1 VKIVSRRRANDNL
14 AFLLG
19 RGRSIDRKIAPAL
32 YSPIREREEIIMRRL
47 LQLTVFAAACLAF
60 LNSAAAQERMRIAWA
75 GSTPSNTPIWVAD
88 QKGFF
93 KKNGLNAEVI
103 AISASTIVI
112 QALLTGEVDFII
124 APSATLVTSRLA
136 GADTVMVSTNL
147 PLFIDHIV
155 SVADV
160 NSVEQLK
167 GKTGGVNR
175 LGTTSD
181 MTLRLALR
189 RLGVDPEKDTKI
201 IATGENPQRL
211 AALARNITQF
221 TLLGEPLVKEAEK
234 MGFRD
239 LYDIGTL
246 KIPYHVNAV
255 VTRERTVKERRPFV
269 LKVVRAF
276 TEALHFIKTNK
287 EETKPLIA
295 KKLKT
300 TDPEGLERAYRAYN
314 AAFPEVPYP
323 NAEGV
328 KTLLDDIAP
337 RTPKA
342 ATADPKSFVDMSVVQ
357 ELEASGFIKQ
367 LYKK

>member
-1 VKIVSRRRANDNL
+1 M
-14 AFLLG
+14 
-19 RGRSIDRKIAPAL
+19 RSF
-32 YSPIREREEIIMRRL
+32 RL
-47 LQLTVFAAACLAF
+47 LFAL
-60 LNSAAAQERMRIAWA
+60 LVLSLSLPQPSPAQERMRIAWA

-88 QKGFF
+88 QKGFL
-93 KKNGLNAEVI
+93 KKHGLSAEVI

-160 NSVEQLK
+160 TTIEQLR

-189 RLGVDPEKDTKI
+189 RFGIDPEKDVKI

-211 AALARNITQF
+211 AALSRNITQF
-221 TLLGEPLVKEAEK
+221 TLLGEPLVREAEK

-239 LYDIGTL
+239 LTDIGTL

-255 VTRERTVKERRPFV
+255 VTREKTVKERRPFV
-269 LKVVRAF
+269 MKVVRAF

-287 EETKPLIA
+287 EETKVLIG
-295 KKLKT
+295 KNLKT

-314 AAFPEVPYP
+314 SAFPEVPYP

-342 ATADPKSFVDMSVVQ
+342 ATADPRSFVDMSLVQ

-367 LYKK
+367 LYKR

>member
-1 VKIVSRRRANDNL
+1 
-14 AFLLG
+14 
-19 RGRSIDRKIAPAL
+19 
-32 YSPIREREEIIMRRL
+32 
-47 LQLTVFAAACLAF
+47 
-60 LNSAAAQERMRIAWA
+60 
-75 GSTPSNTPIWVAD
+75 
-88 QKGFF
+88 
-93 KKNGLNAEVI
+93 
-103 AISASTIVI
+103 
-112 QALLTGEVDFII
+112 
-124 APSATLVTSRLA
+124 
-136 GADTVMVSTNL
+136 MVSTNL

-155 SVADV
+155 SLNDIT
-160 NSVEQLK
+160 SVEQLK

-189 RLGVDPEKDTKI
+189 RFGIDPERDTKI

-211 AALARNITQF
+211 AALSRNITQF
-221 TLLGEPLVKEAEK
+221 TLLGEPLVREAEK

-239 LYDIGTL
+239 LTDIGVL

-255 VTRERTVKERRPFV
+255 VTREKTVRERRPYV
-269 LKVVRAF
+269 MKVVRAF
-276 TEALHFIKTNK
+276 AEALHFIKTNK
-287 EETKPLIA
+287 EETKALIA
-295 KKLKT
+295 KNLKT

-342 ATADPKSFVDMSVVQ
+342 ATAEPKSFVDLTLVQ
-357 ELEASGFIKQ
+357 ELEAAGFFKQ

>member
-1 VKIVSRRRANDNL
+1 MSVLLLRIGMLIVICTLFVR
-14 AFLLG
+14 
-19 RGRSIDRKIAPAL
+19 
-32 YSPIREREEIIMRRL
+32 PIG
-47 LQLTVFAAACLAF
+47 
-60 LNSAAAQERMRIAWA
+60 AQERMRIAWA
-75 GSTPSNTPIWVAD
+75 GTTPSNTPIWVAD

-103 AISASTIVI
+103 AISASTITI
-112 QALLTGEVDFII
+112 QALLTGEVDLII

-136 GADTVMVSTNL
+136 GADTIMVSTNL

-155 SVADV
+155 SLGDIT
-160 NSVEQLK
+160 SVDQLK

-189 RLGVDPEKDTKI
+189 RLGIDPERETKI

-211 AALARNITQF
+211 AALSRNITQF
-221 TLLGEPLVKEAEK
+221 TLLGEPLVREAEK

-239 LYDIGTL
+239 LIDIGTL

-255 VTRERTVKERRPFV
+255 VTRESTIKTRRPLV
-269 LKVVRAF
+269 AKTVRAF

-287 EETKPLIA
+287 EETKALIGRN
-295 KKLKT
+295 LKT

-314 AAFPEVPYP
+314 AAFPEIPYP
-323 NAEGV
+323 NPEGI

-342 ATADPKSFVDMSVVQ
+342 ASADPKSFVDMSFVQ
-357 ELEASGFIKQ
+357 ELEASGFIRQ
-367 LYKK
+367 LYKR

>member
-1 VKIVSRRRANDNL
+1 MHLCLRLV
-14 AFLLG
+14 LL
-19 RGRSIDRKIAPAL
+19 ILVVMVAPCAPAL
-32 YSPIREREEIIMRRL
+32 
-47 LQLTVFAAACLAF
+47 
-60 LNSAAAQERMRIAWA
+60 AQERMRIAWA

-103 AISASTIVI
+103 SISASTIVI

-155 SVADV
+155 SLAEIT
-160 NSVEQLK
+160 SVEQLK

-189 RLGVDPEKDTKI
+189 RFGIDPEKETKI

-211 AALARNITQF
+211 AALSRNITQF
-221 TLLGEPLVKEAEK
+221 TLLGEPLVREAEK

-239 LYDIGTL
+239 LFDIGKL
-246 KIPYHVNAV
+246 KIPYHV
-255 VTRERTVKERRPFV
+255 
-269 LKVVRAF
+269 
-276 TEALHFIKTNK
+276 
-287 EETKPLIA
+287 KPLSRARKPSRNGGRWSIGSCALSPKRFITSRQTRKRPKRSSA
-295 KKLKT
+295 KTSRAT
-300 TDPEGLERAYRAYN
+300 TRKVWNALTLPITPPTRRYRTQ
-314 AAFPEVPYP
+314 VPK
-323 NAEGV
+323 E
-328 KTLLDDIAP
+328 
-337 RTPKA
+337 
-342 ATADPKSFVDMSVVQ
+342 
-357 ELEASGFIKQ
+357 
-367 LYKK
+367 

>member
-1 VKIVSRRRANDNL
+1 MRRTFC
-14 AFLLG
+14 FLLALFG
-19 RGRSIDRKIAPAL
+19 LYLSAPHFAPA
-32 YSPIREREEIIMRRL
+32 
-47 LQLTVFAAACLAF
+47 
-60 LNSAAAQERMRIAWA
+60 QEKMRIAWA

-93 KKNGLNAEVI
+93 KKNGLAAEVI

-147 PLFIDHIV
+147 PRFIDHIV
-155 SVADV
+155 SLG
-160 NSVEQLK
+160 NISSIEQLK
-167 GKTGGVNR
+167 GKIGGVNR

-189 RLGVDPEKDTKI
+189 RLGIDPEKETKI

-211 AALARNITQF
+211 AALANNITQF
-221 TLLGEPLVKEAEK
+221 TLLGEPLVREAEK
-234 MGFRD
+234 LGFRD

-246 KIPYHVNAV
+246 KIPYHVNAI
-255 VTRERTVKERRPFV
+255 VTREKTVKERRPFV
-269 LKVVRAF
+269 AKVVRAF
-276 TEALHFIKTNK
+276 TEALHFIKTHK
-287 EETKPLIA
+287 EETKALIG
-295 KKLKT
+295 KNLKSN
-300 TDPEGLERAYRAYN
+300 DPEGLERAYRAYN
-314 AAFPEVPYP
+314 SAFPEVPYP

-342 ATADPKSFVDMSVVQ
+342 AGADPKSFVDMSLVQ
-357 ELEASGFIKQ
+357 ELDSSGFIKQ

>member
-1 VKIVSRRRANDNL
+1 MSTMLLRTWMLVVVSMSFVK
-14 AFLLG
+14 
-19 RGRSIDRKIAPAL
+19 
-32 YSPIREREEIIMRRL
+32 PI
-47 LQLTVFAAACLAF
+47 
-60 LNSAAAQERMRIAWA
+60 AAQERMRMAWA
-75 GSTPSNTPIWVAD
+75 GTTPSNTPIWVAD

-112 QALLTGEVDFII
+112 QALLSGELDLII

-136 GADTVMVSTNL
+136 GADTIMVSTNL

-155 SVADV
+155 SLGDITT
-160 NSVEQLK
+160 VEQLK
-167 GKTGGVNR
+167 GKIGGVNR

-189 RLGVDPEKDTKI
+189 RLGIDPEKETKI

-211 AALARNITQF
+211 AALSRNITQF
-221 TLLGEPLVKEAEK
+221 TLLGEPLVREAEK

-239 LYDIGTL
+239 LIDIGAL

-255 VTRERTVKERRPFV
+255 VTRESTIKTRRALV
-269 LKVVRAF
+269 AKTVRAF

-287 EETKPLIA
+287 EETKALIGRN
-295 KKLKT
+295 LKI

-314 AAFPEVPYP
+314 AAFPEIPYP
-323 NAEGV
+323 SAEGI
-328 KTLLDDIAP
+328 KTLLDDMAP

-342 ATADPKSFVDMSVVQ
+342 ASADPRSFVDMSFVQ
-357 ELEASGFIKQ
+357 ELEASGFIRQ
-367 LYKK
+367 LYKR

>member
-1 VKIVSRRRANDNL
+1 MTNLLHLLVVLILLCVSKP
-14 AFLLG
+14 
-19 RGRSIDRKIAPAL
+19 S
-32 YSPIREREEIIMRRL
+32 
-47 LQLTVFAAACLAF
+47 V
-60 LNSAAAQERMRIAWA
+60 AQERMRIAWA

-155 SVADV
+155 SLGDITT
-160 NSVEQLK
+160 VEQLK
-167 GKTGGVNR
+167 GKIGGVNR

-189 RLGVDPEKDTKI
+189 RLGVDPEKETKI

-211 AALARNITQF
+211 AALARNLTQF

-239 LYDIGTL
+239 LFDIGTL

-255 VTRERTVKERRPFV
+255 VTREKTVRERRPFV
-269 LKVVRAF
+269 AKVVRAF

-287 EETKPLIA
+287 EETKALIG
-295 KKLKT
+295 KNLKT

-314 AAFPEVPYP
+314 GAFPEIPYP

-342 ATADPKSFVDMSVVQ
+342 AAADPKSFVDLSVVQ

>member
-1 VKIVSRRRANDNL
+1 M
-14 AFLLG
+14 
-19 RGRSIDRKIAPAL
+19 GRSFWL
-32 YSPIREREEIIMRRL
+32 F
-47 LQLTVFAAACLAF
+47 LTLVGYCFSLPPLAG
-60 LNSAAAQERMRIAWA
+60 AQERMRIAWA

-112 QALLTGEVDFII
+112 QALLTGEVDCII

-136 GADTVMVSTNL
+136 GADTIMVSTNL

-155 SVADV
+155 SLADITT
-160 NSVEQLK
+160 VEQLR
-167 GKTGGVNR
+167 GKIGGVNR

-189 RLGVDPEKDTKI
+189 RFGIDPEKETKI

-211 AALARNITQF
+211 AALSRNITQF
-221 TLLGEPLVKEAEK
+221 TLLGEPLVREAEK

-239 LYDIGTL
+239 LFDIGTL
-246 KIPYHVNAV
+246 KIPYHVNSV
-255 VTRERTVKERRPFV
+255 VTRESTVRARRPFV
-269 LKVVRAF
+269 AKVVRAF
-276 TEALHFIKTNK
+276 TEALHYIKADK
-287 EETKPLIA
+287 EGTKAIIS
-295 KKLKT
+295 KNLKNN
-300 TDPEGLERAYRAYN
+300 DPEGLERAYRAYN

-328 KTLLDDIAP
+328 KTLLDDMAP

-342 ATADPKSFVDMSVVQ
+342 ATADPKSFVDMSLVQ
-357 ELEASGFIKQ
+357 ELEASGFIRQ
-367 LYKK
+367 LYKR

>member
-1 VKIVSRRRANDNL
+1 MKRSLWIFVVLIFFSLSTAD
-14 AFLLG
+14 
-19 RGRSIDRKIAPAL
+19 RG
-32 YSPIREREEIIMRRL
+32 
-47 LQLTVFAAACLAF
+47 T
-60 LNSAAAQERMRIAWA
+60 AQERMRIAWA

-155 SVADV
+155 SLGDIT
-160 NSVEQLK
+160 SVEQLK
-167 GKTGGVNR
+167 GKIGGVNR

-189 RLGVDPEKDTKI
+189 RFGIDPEKDTKI

-211 AALARNITQF
+211 AALSRNITQF
-221 TLLGEPLVKEAEK
+221 TLLGEPLVREAEK

-239 LYDIGTL
+239 LIDIGTL

-255 VTRERTVKERRPFV
+255 VTREKTVKERRPFV
-269 LKVVRAF
+269 AKVVRAF

-287 EETKPLIA
+287 EETKTLIG
-295 KKLKT
+295 KNLKSN
-300 TDPEGLERAYRAYN
+300 DPDGLERAYRAYN
-314 AAFPEVPYP
+314 GAFPEV
-323 NAEGV
+323 
-328 KTLLDDIAP
+328 L
-337 RTPKA
+337 
-342 ATADPKSFVDMSVVQ
+342 
-357 ELEASGFIKQ
+357 
-367 LYKK
+367 

>member
-1 VKIVSRRRANDNL
+1 MKWLKVMVA
-14 AFLLG
+14 AVVFLL
-19 RGRSIDRKIAPAL
+19 
-32 YSPIREREEIIMRRL
+32 
-47 LQLTVFAAACLAF
+47 LA
-60 LNSAAAQERMRIAWA
+60 NSASAQDRMRIAWA
-75 GSTPSNTPIWVAD
+75 GSTPSNTPIWVPD

-155 SVADV
+155 SLGDIT
-160 NSVEQLK
+160 SVEQLK

-255 VTRERTVKERRPFV
+255 VTREKTVKERRPFV
-269 LKVVRAF
+269 IKVVRAF
-276 TEALHFIKTNK
+276 SEALHFIKTNK
-287 EETKPLIA
+287 EETKALIA
-295 KKLKT
+295 KNLKSN
-300 TDPEGLERAYRAYN
+300 DPEGLERAYRAYN
-314 AAFPEVPYP
+314 AAFPEIPSP
-323 NAEGV
+323 NPEGI

-342 ATADPKSFVDMSVVQ
+342 ATADPKSFVDLSLVQ
-357 ELEASGFIKQ
+357 ELESSRFFKQ

>member
-1 VKIVSRRRANDNL
+1 MRQSLPYLLAIVVCLSFVKIAS
-14 AFLLG
+14 
-19 RGRSIDRKIAPAL
+19 
-32 YSPIREREEIIMRRL
+32 
-47 LQLTVFAAACLAF
+47 
-60 LNSAAAQERMRIAWA
+60 AQERMRIAWA

-93 KKNGLNAEVI
+93 KKNGLAAEVI

-155 SVADV
+155 SLADIT
-160 NSVEQLK
+160 SIEQLK
-167 GKTGGVNR
+167 GKIGGVNR

-189 RLGVDPEKDTKI
+189 RFGIDPEKDTKI

-211 AALARNITQF
+211 AALSRNITQF
-221 TLLGEPLVKEAEK
+221 TLLGEPLVREAEK

-239 LYDIGTL
+239 LIDIGTL
-246 KIPYHVNAV
+246 KISYHVNAV
-255 VTRERTVKERRPFV
+255 VTREKTVKERRPFV

-287 EETKPLIA
+287 EETKALIGRN
-295 KKLKT
+295 LKSN
-300 TDPEGLERAYRAYN
+300 DPEGLERAYRAYN
-314 AAFPEVPYP
+314 GAFPEVPYP

-342 ATADPKSFVDMSVVQ
+342 ATADAKSFVDMSIVQ
-357 ELEASGFIKQ
+357 ELESSGFIKQ
-367 LYKK
+367 LYKR

>member
-1 VKIVSRRRANDNL
+1 MSVLLLRIGMLIVICTLFVR
-14 AFLLG
+14 
-19 RGRSIDRKIAPAL
+19 
-32 YSPIREREEIIMRRL
+32 PIG
-47 LQLTVFAAACLAF
+47 
-60 LNSAAAQERMRIAWA
+60 AQERMRIAWA
-75 GSTPSNTPIWVAD
+75 GTTPSNTPIWVAD

-103 AISASTIVI
+103 AISASTITI
-112 QALLTGEVDFII
+112 QALLTGEVDLII

-136 GADTVMVSTNL
+136 GADTIMVSTNL

-155 SVADV
+155 SLGDIT
-160 NSVEQLK
+160 SVDQLK

-189 RLGVDPEKDTKI
+189 RLGIDPERETKI

-211 AALARNITQF
+211 AALSRNITQF
-221 TLLGEPLVKEAEK
+221 TLLGEPLVREAEK

-239 LYDIGTL
+239 LIDIGTL

-255 VTRERTVKERRPFV
+255 VTRESTIKTRRPLV
-269 LKVVRAF
+269 AKTVRAF

-287 EETKPLIA
+287 EETKALIGRT
-295 KKLKT
+295 LKT

-314 AAFPEVPYP
+314 AAFPEIPYP
-323 NAEGV
+323 NPEGI

-342 ATADPKSFVDMSVVQ
+342 ASADPKSFVDMSFVQ
-357 ELEASGFIKQ
+357 ELEASGFIRQ
-367 LYKK
+367 LYKR

>member
-1 VKIVSRRRANDNL
+1 MTNLLHLLVVLILLCVSKP
-14 AFLLG
+14 
-19 RGRSIDRKIAPAL
+19 S
-32 YSPIREREEIIMRRL
+32 
-47 LQLTVFAAACLAF
+47 V
-60 LNSAAAQERMRIAWA
+60 AQERMRIAWA

-155 SVADV
+155 SLGDITT
-160 NSVEQLK
+160 VEQLK
-167 GKTGGVNR
+167 GKIGGVNR

-189 RLGVDPEKDTKI
+189 RLGVDPEKETKI

-211 AALARNITQF
+211 AALARNLTQF

-239 LYDIGTL
+239 LFDIGTL

-255 VTRERTVKERRPFV
+255 VTREKTVRERRPFV
-269 LKVVRAF
+269 AKVVRAF

-287 EETKPLIA
+287 EETKALIG
-295 KKLKT
+295 KNLKT

-314 AAFPEVPYP
+314 GAFPEIPYP

-342 ATADPKSFVDMSVVQ
+342 ATADPKSFVDLSVVQ

-367 LYKK
+367 LYKR

>member
-1 VKIVSRRRANDNL
+1 MPRSLLLFVVIVLS
-14 AFLLG
+14 FLLVQ
-19 RGRSIDRKIAPAL
+19 PA
-32 YSPIREREEIIMRRL
+32 S
-47 LQLTVFAAACLAF
+47 
-60 LNSAAAQERMRIAWA
+60 AQERMRMAWA

-93 KKNGLNAEVI
+93 KKNGLSAEVI

-136 GADTVMVSTNL
+136 GADTIMVSTNL

-155 SVADV
+155 SLADITT
-160 NSVEQLK
+160 VEQLK

-189 RLGVDPEKDTKI
+189 RFRIDPEKDTKI

-211 AALARNITQF
+211 AALSRNITQF
-221 TLLGEPLVKEAEK
+221 TLLGEPLVREAEK

-239 LYDIGTL
+239 LVDIGTL
-246 KIPYHVNAV
+246 KIPYHVNSV
-255 VTRERTVKERRPFV
+255 VTRESTVRTRRPFV
-269 LKVVRAF
+269 MKVVRAF
-276 TEALHFIKTNK
+276 TEALHYIKMNK
-287 EETKPLIA
+287 EETKALIG
-295 KKLKT
+295 KNLKT
-300 TDPEGLERAYRAYN
+300 SDPEGLERAYRAYN
-314 AAFPEVPYP
+314 AAFPEIPYP

-342 ATADPKSFVDMSVVQ
+342 ATADPKGFVDMSIVR
-357 ELEASGFIKQ
+357 ELEASGFIHQ
-367 LYKK
+367 LYRR

>member
-1 VKIVSRRRANDNL
+1 M
-14 AFLLG
+14 LL
-19 RGRSIDRKIAPAL
+19 
-32 YSPIREREEIIMRRL
+32 L
-47 LQLTVFAAACLAF
+47 LTIFAAACVSF
-60 LNSAAAQERMRIAWA
+60 LSSAWAQERMRIAWA
-75 GSTPSNTPIWVAD
+75 GSTTSNTPIWVAD

-155 SVADV
+155 SLNDIT
-160 NSVEQLK
+160 SVEQLK

-189 RLGVDPEKDTKI
+189 RFGIDPEKDTKI

-211 AALARNITQF
+211 AALSRNITQF
-221 TLLGEPLVKEAEK
+221 TLLGEPLVREAEK

-239 LYDIGTL
+239 LTDIGVL

-255 VTRERTVKERRPFV
+255 VTREKTVRERRPFV
-269 LKVVRAF
+269 LKVVSAF
-276 TEALHFIKTNK
+276 AEALHFIKTNK
-287 EETKPLIA
+287 EETKALIA
-295 KKLKT
+295 KNLKT
-300 TDPEGLERAYRAYN
+300 SDPEGLERAYRAYN
-314 AAFPEVPYP
+314 AAFPEIPYP
-323 NAEGV
+323 NPEGV

-342 ATADPKSFVDMSVVQ
+342 ATAEPKSFVDLTLVQ
-357 ELEASGFIKQ
+357 ELEAAGFFKQ

>member
-1 VKIVSRRRANDNL
+1 MLRSWPSLIVIVLLTLVSARAT
-14 AFLLG
+14 
-19 RGRSIDRKIAPAL
+19 S
-32 YSPIREREEIIMRRL
+32 
-47 LQLTVFAAACLAF
+47 
-60 LNSAAAQERMRIAWA
+60 AQERMRIAWA
-75 GSTPSNTPIWVAD
+75 GSTPSNTPIWIAD

-136 GADTVMVSTNL
+136 GADTIMVSTNL

-155 SVADV
+155 SLADIT
-160 NSVEQLK
+160 SMEQLK
-167 GKTGGVNR
+167 GKIGGVNR

-189 RLGVDPEKDTKI
+189 RFGIDPEKDTKI
-201 IATGENPQRL
+201 IATGENPARL
-211 AALARNITQF
+211 AALSRNITQF
-221 TLLGEPLVKEAEK
+221 TLLGEPLVREAEK

-239 LYDIGTL
+239 LIDIGTL

-255 VTRERTVKERRPFV
+255 VTREKTVKERRPFV
-269 LKVVRAF
+269 AKVVRAF

-287 EETKPLIA
+287 EETKALIG
-295 KKLKT
+295 KNLKSN
-300 TDPEGLERAYRAYN
+300 DPEGLERAYRAYN
-314 AAFPEVPYP
+314 GAFPEVPYP

-342 ATADPKSFVDMSVVQ
+342 ATADPKSFVDMSLVQ
-357 ELEASGFIKQ
+357 ELESSGFIKQ
-367 LYKK
+367 LYKR

>member
-1 VKIVSRRRANDNL
+1 MRGPL
-14 AFLLG
+14 HLLVVL
-19 RGRSIDRKIAPAL
+19 I
-32 YSPIREREEIIMRRL
+32 L
-47 LQLTVFAAACLAF
+47 LCISTPGG
-60 LNSAAAQERMRIAWA
+60 AQERLRIAWA

-155 SVADV
+155 SLGSITAI
-160 NSVEQLK
+160 EQLK
-167 GKTGGVNR
+167 GKIGGVNR

-189 RLGVDPEKDTKI
+189 RLGVDPERDTKI

-211 AALARNITQF
+211 AALANNITQF

-234 MGFRD
+234 LGFRD
-239 LYDIGTL
+239 LFDIGTL

-255 VTRERTVKERRPFV
+255 VTREKTVREKRPFV
-269 LKVVRAF
+269 IKVIRAF
-276 TEALHFIKTNK
+276 TEALHFIKTKK
-287 EETKPLIA
+287 EETKALIA
-295 KKLKT
+295 KNLKT
-300 TDPEGLERAYRAYN
+300 NDPEGLERAYRAYN

-342 ATADPKSFVDMSVVQ
+342 ATADPKSFVDMSLVQ

-367 LYKK
+367 LYKR

>member
-1 VKIVSRRRANDNL
+1 MRQSLPYVVAIVVCLSFVKIAS
-14 AFLLG
+14 
-19 RGRSIDRKIAPAL
+19 
-32 YSPIREREEIIMRRL
+32 
-47 LQLTVFAAACLAF
+47 
-60 LNSAAAQERMRIAWA
+60 AQERMRIAWA

-93 KKNGLNAEVI
+93 KKNGLAAEVI

-155 SVADV
+155 SLADIT
-160 NSVEQLK
+160 SIEQLK
-167 GKTGGVNR
+167 GKIGGVNR

-189 RLGVDPEKDTKI
+189 RFGIDPEKDTKI

-211 AALARNITQF
+211 AALSRNITQF
-221 TLLGEPLVKEAEK
+221 TLLGEPLVREAEK

-239 LYDIGTL
+239 LIDIGTL
-246 KIPYHVNAV
+246 KISYHVNAV
-255 VTRERTVKERRPFV
+255 VTREKTVKERRPFV

-276 TEALHFIKTNK
+276 TEALHYIKTNK
-287 EETKPLIA
+287 EETKALIG
-295 KKLKT
+295 KNLKT
-300 TDPEGLERAYRAYN
+300 NDPEGLERAYRAYN

-328 KTLLDDIAP
+328 KTLLDDMAP

-342 ATADPKSFVDMSVVQ
+342 GTADPKTFVDMSLVQ
-357 ELEASGFIKQ
+357 ELEVSGFIKQ
-367 LYKK
+367 LYKR

>member
-1 VKIVSRRRANDNL
+1 MQRSLVLFTILIGL
-14 AFLLG
+14 ALG
-19 RGRSIDRKIAPAL
+19 
-32 YSPIREREEIIMRRL
+32 
-47 LQLTVFAAACLAF
+47 FAK
-60 LNSAAAQERMRIAWA
+60 SSSAQERMRIAWA

-124 APSATLVTSRLA
+124 APSATLVASRLA
-136 GADTVMVSTNL
+136 GADTIMVSTNL

-155 SVADV
+155 STGDIT
-160 NSVEQLK
+160 NVEQLK

-189 RLGVDPEKDTKI
+189 RFGIDPEKETKI
-201 IATGENPQRL
+201 IATGENPARL
-211 AALARNITQF
+211 AALSRNITQF
-221 TLLGEPLVKEAEK
+221 TLLGEPLVREAEK

-239 LYDIGTL
+239 LIDIGTL

-255 VTRERTVKERRPFV
+255 VTREKTVKERRPLA
-269 LKVVRAF
+269 LKVVQAF
-276 TEALHFIKTNK
+276 TEALHYIKTNK
-287 EETKPLIA
+287 EETKALIA
-295 KKLKT
+295 KNLKSN
-300 TDPEGLERAYRAYN
+300 DPEGLERAYRAYN

-323 NAEGV
+323 NPEGV

-342 ATADPKSFVDMSVVQ
+342 ATADPKSFVDLSLVQ
-357 ELEASGFIKQ
+357 ELESSGFIKQ

>member
-1 VKIVSRRRANDNL
+1 MK
-14 AFLLG
+14 
-19 RGRSIDRKIAPAL
+19 
-32 YSPIREREEIIMRRL
+32 RL
-47 LQLTVFAAACLAF
+47 LPITVVLVVLTLVCTQSLV
-60 LNSAAAQERMRIAWA
+60 AQERMRIAWA

-160 NSVEQLK
+160 ATVEQLR
-167 GKTGGVNR
+167 GKIGGVNR

-189 RLGVDPEKDTKI
+189 RFGIDPEKDTKI

-211 AALARNITQF
+211 AALSRNITQF
-221 TLLGEPLVKEAEK
+221 TLLGEPLVREAEK

-239 LYDIGTL
+239 LIDIGTL

-255 VTRERTVKERRPFV
+255 VTREKTVRERRPFV
-269 LKVVRAF
+269 SKVVRAF

-287 EETKPLIA
+287 EETKALIG
-295 KKLKT
+295 KNLKT
-300 TDPEGLERAYRAYN
+300 GDPEGLERAYRAYN

-323 NAEGV
+323 SAEGV

-342 ATADPKSFVDMSVVQ
+342 ATADPKSFVDMSFVQ
-357 ELEASGFIKQ
+357 ELEASGWIKQ
-367 LYKK
+367 LYKR

>member
-1 VKIVSRRRANDNL
+1 
-14 AFLLG
+14 
-19 RGRSIDRKIAPAL
+19 
-32 YSPIREREEIIMRRL
+32 MRRL
-47 LQLTVFAAACLAF
+47 LQLTVFVAACLAF

-155 SVADV
+155 SVGDV
-160 NSVEQLK
+160 SSVEQLK

-255 VTRERTVKERRPFV
+255 VTREKTVKERRPFV

-276 TEALHFIKTNK
+276 TEALHFIKANK
-287 EETKPLIA
+287 EETKALIA
-295 KKLKT
+295 KNLKT
-300 TDPEGLERAYRAYN
+300 NDPEGLERAYRAYN
-314 AAFPEVPYP
+314 AAFPDVPYP

-328 KTLLDDIAP
+328 KTLLDDMAP

-357 ELEASGFIKQ
+357 ELEASGLIKQ

>member
-1 VKIVSRRRANDNL
+1 
-14 AFLLG
+14 
-19 RGRSIDRKIAPAL
+19 
-32 YSPIREREEIIMRRL
+32 
-47 LQLTVFAAACLAF
+47 
-60 LNSAAAQERMRIAWA
+60 MRIAWA

-155 SVADV
+155 SLGDIT
-160 NSVEQLK
+160 SVEQLK
-167 GKTGGVNR
+167 GKIGGVNR

-189 RLGVDPEKDTKI
+189 RFGIDPEKDTKI

-211 AALARNITQF
+211 AALSRNITQF
-221 TLLGEPLVKEAEK
+221 TLLGEPLVREAEK

-239 LYDIGTL
+239 LIDIGTL
-246 KIPYHVNAV
+246 KIPYHV
-255 VTRERTVKERRPFV
+255 ERRGHAREDGQGTAP
-269 LKVVRAF
+269 VRRQSRPR
-276 TEALHFIKTNK
+276 LHRSASFHQDQQGRDQNADRQKS
-287 EETKPLIA
+287 EEQRPGWIGARL
-295 KKLKT
+295 
-300 TDPEGLERAYRAYN
+300 
-314 AAFPEVPYP
+314 
-323 NAEGV
+323 
-328 KTLLDDIAP
+328 P
-337 RTPKA
+337 R
-342 ATADPKSFVDMSVVQ
+342 
-357 ELEASGFIKQ
+357 L
-367 LYKK
+367 